1 MNDNVIPI
9 KPEITVDYARKEL
22 TAWLRSL
29 ADQIDADEFNTPVAI
44 AVLVRSPDNQALV
57 QTTGFCDNDRAAKY
71 FSRVMGDTLGWA

>member
-44 AVLVRSPDNQALV
+44 AVLVRDPSGHPLV
-57 QTTGFCDNDRAAKY
+57 QTTGFCDNQRALEY
-71 FSRVMGDTLGWA
+71 FTRAMGDRLGWA